1 MIKKLV
7 LVAIAVV
14 LGFESN
20 GIYAEPLVKQAQ
32 RIPIVSQ
39 EEIVAFGD
47 ATYLFDHREY
57 NTLTISGGF
66 KNLPLGFNAWG
77 FIDIHSDQNNE
88 SNRFDFTRYF
98 LEYRL
103 RRTLDPEW
111 VFGVKGLGLEVEY
124 NDSNGANNN
133 LLRFGVNYKHDITL
147 IAGQKSWLQWR
158 YFPIQTNQYARS
170 QASVAYRF
178 GLTERLYISG
188 FADFNDGLRAY
199 AKGDYKTAIK
209 EFQPLAEQGN
219 KDAQFRLGFIYSQGQ
234 GVLKDYRKA
243 VKWFRKA
250 AEQDSAYGQVNL
262 GIMYID
268 GMGVPKDLNKAK
280 YWINKAYDNPNASS
294 KTKDWVERIWND
306 SELWKY

>member
-1 MIKKLV
+1 MSIRGNINVIKKLV

-14 LGFESN
+14 LGLESN

-57 NTLTISGGF
+57 NSLTVSGGF

-77 FIDIHSDQNNE
+77 FVDIHSDQNNE

-111 VFGVKGLGLEVEY
+111 VMGVKGLGLELEY
-124 NDSNGANNN
+124 NDANGANNN
-133 LLRFGVNYKHDITL
+133 LLRFGVNFKHDLPL

-170 QASVAYRF
+170 QASVVYRL
-178 GLTERLYISG
+178 GLTKRLYISG
-188 FADFNDGLRAY
+188 FADFNIDEKGKNRWVAEPQLNYEIIDNLNFVLEGRINEYEAANAKLSGAGVALGL
-199 AKGDYKTAIK
+199 K
-209 EFQPLAEQGN
+209 
-219 KDAQFRLGFIYSQGQ
+219 
-234 GVLKDYRKA
+234 VL
-243 VKWFRKA
+243 F
-250 AEQDSAYGQVNL
+250 
-262 GIMYID
+262 
-268 GMGVPKDLNKAK
+268 
-280 YWINKAYDNPNASS
+280 
-294 KTKDWVERIWND
+294 
-306 SELWKY
+306 

>member
-1 MIKKLV
+1 MKLKT
-7 LVAIAVV
+7 L
-14 LGFESN
+14 LLTLLLF
-20 GIYAEPLVKQAQ
+20 GI
-32 RIPIVSQ
+32 S
-39 EEIVAFGD
+39 
-47 ATYLFDHREY
+47 T
-57 NTLTISGGF
+57 
-66 KNLPLGFNAWG
+66 
-77 FIDIHSDQNNE
+77 
-88 SNRFDFTRYF
+88 
-98 LEYRL
+98 
-103 RRTLDPEW
+103 
-111 VFGVKGLGLEVEY
+111 
-124 NDSNGANNN
+124 
-133 LLRFGVNYKHDITL
+133 
-147 IAGQKSWLQWR
+147 
-158 YFPIQTNQYARS
+158 
-170 QASVAYRF
+170 
-178 GLTERLYISG
+178 SG

-219 KDAQFRLGFIYSQGQ
+219 KDAQFRLGYIYSQGQ

>member
-1 MIKKLV
+1 VIKKLV

-14 LGFESN
+14 LGFESK

-57 NTLTISGGF
+57 NTLTLSGGF

-77 FIDIHSDQNNE
+77 FVDIHSDQNNE

-133 LLRFGVNYKHDITL
+133 LLRFGVNYKHDIPL

-158 YFPIQTNQYARS
+158 YFPIQTDQYTRS
-170 QASVAYRF
+170 QAGIVYRF

-188 FADFNDGLRAY
+188 FADFNIDENGKNRWVTGPQLNYEIIDNVNFVLEGRINEYEGTNGKLSATGVALGL
-199 AKGDYKTAIK
+199 K
-209 EFQPLAEQGN
+209 
-219 KDAQFRLGFIYSQGQ
+219 
-234 GVLKDYRKA
+234 VL
-243 VKWFRKA
+243 F
-250 AEQDSAYGQVNL
+250 
-262 GIMYID
+262 
-268 GMGVPKDLNKAK
+268 
-280 YWINKAYDNPNASS
+280 
-294 KTKDWVERIWND
+294 
-306 SELWKY
+306 

>member
-1 MIKKLV
+1 
-7 LVAIAVV
+7 LVAIAAI
-14 LGFESN
+14 LGLESN
-20 GIYAEPLVKQAQ
+20 VIYAEPLVKQAQ

-66 KNLPLGFNAWG
+66 KNLPLGFNVWG

-133 LLRFGVNYKHDITL
+133 LLRFGVNYKHDIPL
-147 IAGQKSWLQWR
+147 IAGQKSWMQWR

-170 QASVAYRF
+170 QAGIVYRF

-188 FADFNDGLRAY
+188 FADFNIDENGKNRWVAEPQLNYEIIDNVNFVLEGRINEYEGTNEKLSATGVALGL
-199 AKGDYKTAIK
+199 K
-209 EFQPLAEQGN
+209 
-219 KDAQFRLGFIYSQGQ
+219 
-234 GVLKDYRKA
+234 VL
-243 VKWFRKA
+243 F
-250 AEQDSAYGQVNL
+250 
-262 GIMYID
+262 
-268 GMGVPKDLNKAK
+268 
-280 YWINKAYDNPNASS
+280 
-294 KTKDWVERIWND
+294 
-306 SELWKY
+306 